1 MVIIIASYVC
11 AGLAFARNEKNDVQ
25 AEATTQSEQ
34 GAQARELVDNENM
47 TVQTDAS
54 GDKIPVPRG
63 YVGSQA
69 AGENEIDTGYVIYE
83 GEEPVTDA
91 NVADAQKTRNQYV
104 WVPVPDVSKMY
115 GTDSSGKKWGKLY
128 GFATTSTGSKL

>member
-1 MVIIIASYVC
+1 MVIIIASSVC
-11 AGLAFARNEKNDVQ
+11 AGLAFARNEEADVQ
-25 AEATTQSEQ
+25 ADAVTQSEQ
-34 GAQARELVDNENM
+34 GTQASELVDNENM

-69 AGENEIDTGYVIYE
+69 KGENEISKGYVIYE
-83 GEEPVTDA
+83 GEEPVTDT

-115 GTDSSGKKWGKLY
+115 GTDSSGKKWGKII
-128 GFATTSTGSKL
+128 